1 MNPLNTFFVAAT
13 LTLFSIAGCAT
24 ANTKSSEATNE
35 KAVVQT
41 FYDLLSNPASQEH
54 AQAFKGSTSESWESI
69 GDYSGTN
76 KKRDQFIGQV
86 SGFFAKLMPDLN
98 WEVQEMIQEG
108 NTVVVRSRATGT
120 PKGPLFGVDGKGKS
134 FDILTIDIHTLE
146 NGKIV
151 RSYHVEDW
159 AGALQQLKGE

>member
-1 MNPLNTFFVAAT
+1 MKILKVT
-13 LTLFSIAGCAT
+13 LASTVLLISSMFNSAIA
-24 ANTKSSEATNE
+24 NE
-35 KAVVQT
+35 KLVVQS
-41 FYDLLSNPASQEH
+41 FYDFLSNPASEDH
-54 AQAFKGSTSESWESI
+54 AQAFKDVTDENWQSI
-69 GDYSGTN
+69 GDYSGSS

-120 PKGPLFGVDGKGKS
+120 PNGPLFGVDGKGKS
-134 FDILTIDIHTLE
+134 FDILTIDIHTVE

-151 RSYHVEDW
+151 TSYHVEDW
-159 AGALQQLKGE
+159 AGALQQLKGQ